1 MDQWVRLKPVAP
13 VTVEMHEV
21 VPDFLFLGSA
31 RAAVAVERLRERS
44 ITHVLTV
51 TDILPR
57 RTREAFGPAHHL
69 HINVDDLPGEA
80 LSTHF
85 ARAIAFIGSREGGG
99 RILVHC
105 TAGVSR
111 SASVVMAYLMH
122 AHGLTLKQAFIH
134 VKQRRTSVRPNG
146 GFMEQLDAFER
157 ELHGSSSI
165 TPLEL
170 INITTVYRKEWLP
183 AITGREPEPLPAPT
197 TRSAPPTTAAATN
210 TEEEEAATS
219 QG

>member
-1 MDQWVRLKPVAP
+1 LAAKTRKRKWEQFLILRSRQEMDQWVRLKPVVA

-31 RAAVAVERLRERS
+31 RAAVAVERLREQS

-85 ARAIAFIGSREGGG
+85 ARAIAFIG
-99 RILVHC
+99 
-105 TAGVSR
+105 
-111 SASVVMAYLMH
+111 
-122 AHGLTLKQAFIH
+122 
-134 VKQRRTSVRPNG
+134 
-146 GFMEQLDAFER
+146 
-157 ELHGSSSI
+157 
-165 TPLEL
+165 
-170 INITTVYRKEWLP
+170 
-183 AITGREPEPLPAPT
+183 
-197 TRSAPPTTAAATN
+197 APPP
-210 TEEEEAATS
+210 TS
-219 QG
+219 HVFLIFS